1 MKKQTILIALLFLL
15 LFGWIGWSLLNKP
28 RTGYVLVQELYNNF
42 ELKKELEKKF
52 KSTSISRQQ
61 VLDSLQ
67 LNLQVLARR
76 VEETQGKNDTLVML
90 FQRKRGEFA
99 QMQQTLSEDNDALG
113 QQYDNE
119 ILSQL
124 NQYVKDFGEESGYT
138 YIFGNDGNGSLMYAK
153 DAENITDKVTKYINE
168 RYQGGK

>member
-1 MKKQTILIALLFLL
+1 M
-15 LFGWIGWSLLNKP
+15 
-28 RTGYVLVQELYNNF
+28 LVQELYNNF

-124 NQYVKDFGEESGYT
+124 NQYVKDFGEENGYT